1 MNADYSNEFMM
12 KTGCLR
18 LLICYCLL
26 GFCITV
32 KAQHDSL
39 FVQGHINNVQDHD
52 VNFILYEPKGV
63 KGGVVRWDR
72 SENDGRLNEG
82 TVDMVFSCTSSGTR
96 YFEFSYSLDFP
107 WSMMEVGFWAGKGDT
122 IRIEGEGYLNGT
134 WKITTG
140 RPEQKEQN
148 YYQQACMAEI
158 TAYQNA
164 IWEYAKYKEWRRDA
178 PEMSEEEWDKTT
190 IRMKQLESRMDSLQ
204 QVWKQS
210 MIKVMKERPVGNV
223 WVQNFVSLVERGN
236 LELAKEMKQLY
247 LQKELELEQRP
258 DADLL
263 WSMVNQATQ
272 AKLLNLCID
281 GEMYDLNNRIYHLKD
296 FRGKYV
302 LIDFWSRFCGPCI
315 AEFPVMAD
323 FYERHKDKLVMIS
336 LTTDDEKA
344 WRECTH
350 HSEITWLNL
359 CDGKGMYGLAGSYG
373 LQALP
378 TLVLISPEG
387 IWYKRWVGSD
397 NIFESGVLENIIN
410 GK

>member
-1 MNADYSNEFMM
+1 MNADYSNELMM

-18 LLICYCLL
+18 LLICTLL
-26 GFCITV
+26 LFFCTYA

-52 VNFILYEPKGV
+52 VNFILYEPKGIA
-63 KGGVVRWDR
+63 GGVVRWDR

-178 PEMSEEEWDKTT
+178 PEMSEE
-190 IRMKQLESRMDSLQ
+190 
-204 QVWKQS
+204 
-210 MIKVMKERPVGNV
+210 
-223 WVQNFVSLVERGN
+223 
-236 LELAKEMKQLY
+236 
-247 LQKELELEQRP
+247 
-258 DADLL
+258 
-263 WSMVNQATQ
+263 
-272 AKLLNLCID
+272 
-281 GEMYDLNNRIYHLKD
+281 
-296 FRGKYV
+296 
-302 LIDFWSRFCGPCI
+302 
-315 AEFPVMAD
+315 
-323 FYERHKDKLVMIS
+323 
-336 LTTDDEKA
+336 
-344 WRECTH
+344 
-350 HSEITWLNL
+350 
-359 CDGKGMYGLAGSYG
+359 
-373 LQALP
+373 
-378 TLVLISPEG
+378 
-387 IWYKRWVGSD
+387 
-397 NIFESGVLENIIN
+397 
-410 GK
+410 